1 MFGGRSYRYC
11 DHILPLDKKKKTYH
25 CNHAHNELTLSIY
38 RTLVAASLHTN
49 YASRSFPTL
58 SSPYETCIDNS
69 CSMRMGDGFMF
80 IIQSMRR
87 IQIPSPPTQNTR
99 TLSPFLSAK
108 HAIHQRS
115 CHVISFLSLTP
126 SIQRGGLTYPSHIPL
141 GLVAFCGLCGRSQ
154 AGDVYETI
162 ACKRQVRRQNCART

>member
-1 MFGGRSYRYC
+1 MS
-11 DHILPLDKKKKTYH
+11 
-25 CNHAHNELTLSIY
+25 
-38 RTLVAASLHTN
+38 RTLVAASFHST
-49 YASRSFPTL
+49 YASHSFPTL

-69 CSMRMGDGFMF
+69 CSMRMGDGFIS
-80 IIQSMRR
+80 IIQSNA
-87 IQIPSPPTQNTR
+87 PHTDPPPTQNSR

-115 CHVISFLSLTP
+115 CRVISFLSLTP

-141 GLVAFCGLCGRSQ
+141 GLVTFCGLCGRSQ

-162 ACKRQVRRQNCART
+162 ACKRQVRRQNVNR